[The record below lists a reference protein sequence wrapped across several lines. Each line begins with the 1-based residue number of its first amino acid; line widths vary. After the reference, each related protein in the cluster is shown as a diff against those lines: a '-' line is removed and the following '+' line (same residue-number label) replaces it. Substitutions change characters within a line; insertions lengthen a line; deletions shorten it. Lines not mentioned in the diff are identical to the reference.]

1 MAIFSYLIQEVVEED
16 RTLGSVIELVR
27 LADIEEDVP
36 NFVSPLDVLFQELE
50 QKTHKILLLHNTRF
64 SNYQPGKQQKYFSQL
79 RCTSSAIRHSKC
91 QTVGIK
97 RYIGVRFNR

>member
-50 QKTHKILLLHNTRF
+50 QKDPQNFAVAQYKIFKL
-64 SNYQPGKQQKYFSQL
+64 SAGKTTKVF
-79 RCTSSAIRHSKC
+79 
-91 QTVGIK
+91 
-97 RYIGVRFNR
+97 